1 MKKLIIVSGTMGV
14 GKTTVCKVLYKM
26 APGSVWLDGDWCWL
40 MNPWDMCDENKAM
53 AMANITTLLCSYLD
67 NSTFENVI
75 FSWVLHRREMIDD
88 LLGRLSGRQFDLRPF
103 ALVCTP
109 DELARRMQQDG
120 RDPSSVTASAE
131 RLPLYSSIGW
141 PIIDTTGMNPE
152 EVALEIYRLSGMDRG

>member
-14 GKTTVCKVLYKM
+14 GKTTACKVLYKM

-53 AMANITTLLCSYLD
+53 AMSNISTVLCSYLD
-67 NSTFENVI
+67 NSTFSNVI
-75 FSWVLHRREMIDD
+75 FSWVLHKKEIIDD
-88 LLGRLSGRQFDLRPF
+88 LSGRLSGRQFELHPF

-109 DELARRMQQDG
+109 DELARRMRLDG
-120 RDPSSVTASAE
+120 RDASSIKASVE

-141 PIIDTTGMNPE
+141 PIIDTTEMTAQ
-152 EVALEIYRLSGMDRG
+152 EVAGEIFRCSGMEP